1 MTPKV
6 SQYINKTILVS
17 IPVLF
22 DDGRCRPFKLI
33 GVEISGLWLQAHDL
47 AERLL
52 PEAMRNYST
61 AEPVVFVPFAQI
73 GGVVIPTRPPTA
85 APIASATKET
95 KETKETNDKP
105 ARAKPSTSTKS

>member
-6 SQYINKTILVS
+6 SQYINKTILIA

-33 GVEISGLWLQAHDL
+33 GVEVPGLWLQANDL

-52 PEAMRNYST
+52 PEAMQNYVT
-61 AEPVVFVPFAQI
+61 AEPVIFVPFAQI
-73 GGVVIPTRPPTA
+73 AGVVIPTRPPTA
-85 APIASATKET
+85 AAPIASAAKET
-95 KETKETNDKP
+95 KDTSDKP
-105 ARAKPSTSTKS
+105 TRAEPPTSTKS

>member
-33 GVEISGLWLQAHDL
+33 GVEVPGLWLQAHDL

-52 PEAMRNYST
+52 PEAMQNYVT

-73 GGVVIPTRPPTA
+73 AGVVIPTRPPTA
-85 APIASATKET
+85 AAPPIAGV
-95 KETKETNDKP
+95 TKETNDKP

>member
-6 SQYINKTILVS
+6 NQYINKTILVS

-22 DDGRCRPFKLI
+22 DDGRCRPFRLI
-33 GVEISGLWLQAHDL
+33 GVEVPGLWLQAHDL

-52 PEAMRNYST
+52 PEAMQNYVT

-73 GGVVIPTRPPTA
+73 AGVVIPTRPPTA
-85 APIASATKET
+85 APIASAAKET
-95 KETKETNDKP
+95 KDTSDKP

>member
-22 DDGRCRPFKLI
+22 DDGRCRPFRLI
-33 GVEISGLWLQAHDL
+33 GVEVPGLWLQAHDL

-52 PEAMRNYST
+52 PEAMQNYVT

-73 GGVVIPTRPPTA
+73 AGVVIPTRPPTDA
-85 APIASATKET
+85 SIARV
-95 KETKETNDKP
+95 TKETNDKP
-105 ARAKPSTSTKS
+105 TRAKPSTSMKS